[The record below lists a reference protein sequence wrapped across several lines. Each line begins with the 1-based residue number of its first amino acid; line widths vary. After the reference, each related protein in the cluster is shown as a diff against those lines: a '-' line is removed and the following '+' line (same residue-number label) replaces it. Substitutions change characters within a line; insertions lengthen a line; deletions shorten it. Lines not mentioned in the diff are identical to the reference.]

1 MNASAV
7 PILECSGLERR
18 FGGLVAV
25 TGVDLRIDRGE
36 IFGLVGP
43 NGSGKTTLV
52 NAITGFYPPQK
63 GRIVLEGADITAMKP
78 HLVAKRKVARTF
90 QNLALFNGMSVLD
103 NILLGRHV
111 HLKPSVAKTALYWW
125 LGQPQEIAHRRVC
138 EEIIEFLQLQ
148 GVRDEHV
155 EHLVGERGEEPR
167 LVGGAGPHD
176 PGADRE
182 LRRLEGLPDPEPPP
196 TEDPDRVL
204 VAGRAVVVVD
214 EAYIDFADGPGLA
227 AEIPANP
234 NLIILRTLSKAYG
247 LAGARV
253 GTTIADPAVIAVLL
267 GYVRMAEVIR
277 EWAARPGRH
286 IVNLSGGKDST
297 ALAIF
302 LRDKLPRLEYVFCD
316 THKELPETYDY
327 LDRLENFLGRQI
339 AGFDIAV
346 KRFGLGQMKNTL
358 RTDLFTPP
366 EGAQMRLL

>member
-25 TGVDLRIDRGE
+25 TGVDLRIDCGE

-125 LGQPQEIAHRRVC
+125 LGQPQEIVHRRVC

-148 GVRDEHV
+148 GVLDEPVESLSIGLKKRVELARALVAEPTFLILDEPMAGMNQEEKEYMARFVLDARDERGITV
-155 EHLVGERGEEPR
+155 LLIEHHMDIVTGICDRIMALNYGEVIGT
-167 LVGGAGPHD
+167 
-176 PGADRE
+176 
-182 LRRLEGLPDPEPPP
+182 GLPREVVANP
-196 TEDPDRVL
+196 RV
-204 VAGRAVVVVD
+204 V
-214 EAYIDFADGPGLA
+214 EAYLGKGHQHA
-227 AEIPANP
+227 A
-234 NLIILRTLSKAYG
+234 
-247 LAGARV
+247 
-253 GTTIADPAVIAVLL
+253 
-267 GYVRMAEVIR
+267 
-277 EWAARPGRH
+277 
-286 IVNLSGGKDST
+286 
-297 ALAIF
+297 
-302 LRDKLPRLEYVFCD
+302 
-316 THKELPETYDY
+316 
-327 LDRLENFLGRQI
+327 
-339 AGFDIAV
+339 
-346 KRFGLGQMKNTL
+346 
-358 RTDLFTPP
+358 
-366 EGAQMRLL
+366 